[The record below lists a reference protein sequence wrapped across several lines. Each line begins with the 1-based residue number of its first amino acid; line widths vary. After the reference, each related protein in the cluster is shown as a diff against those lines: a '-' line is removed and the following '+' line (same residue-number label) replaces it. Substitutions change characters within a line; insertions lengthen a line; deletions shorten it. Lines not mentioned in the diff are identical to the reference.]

1 MMISRSN
8 MLHRRNM
15 PFDCITSSLFP
26 IPFLEKPKSGIPPK
40 TNPLRQRSI
49 WAPSNFITVQ
59 FQTRV
64 THPTLR
70 RTPTNCATQRK
81 FDQPRAS
88 TFLGCLC
95 VVQGLSDTCVAPFG
109 RIRFALVLG
118 KSQKLKLK
126 SWIDLWGLAQLVS
139 RFSRLCFV
147 SHRRLDQTGSSRSD
161 AVESDLQCRVATK
174 LVLFATVN
182 TNLHGFGE

>member
-1 MMISRSN
+1 MHHLLTFSN
-8 MLHRRNM
+8 PFPRKTKIRNS
-15 PFDCITSSLFP
+15 PENKSTAPAFD
-26 IPFLEKPKSGIPPK
+26 SG
-40 TNPLRQRSI
+40 
-49 WAPSNFITVQ
+49 PSNFITVQ

-70 RTPTNCATQRK
+70 RTPIKCATQRK

-95 VVQGLSDTCVAPFG
+95 VVQGLSDTCVALFG

-147 SHRRLDQTGSSRSD
+147 SHRRLDQTGPSRSD